1 MFLDNKSKYSELL
14 NEYRRK
20 YRSNCKRCKGTGLID
35 KNGISVVC
43 ECEKKIFH
51 IVSLIKNGIP
61 ERIINYVNWEDLISK
76 YKNDAIKMQKYTK
89 DIDNIGNLMI
99 FGESNK
105 EIKEILT
112 ALSLDLKNRKIIMIS
127 VNNLIQLYNDFNTKA
142 SVMKVLVENK
152 DNSILILNNFGNEPD
167 SKTEYT
173 SKVLSEILQ
182 NRVDNGK
189 INIVST
195 LLDKKIVMKKYDNAL
210 ISIFKDSF
218 IPITMKYKVQGMTNE
233 LFSNDKIANIENSK
247 DGEYFE

>member
-127 VNNLIQLYNDFNTKA
+127 VITENGEGRINNA
-142 SVMKVLVENK
+142 
-152 DNSILILNNFGNEPD
+152 
-167 SKTEYT
+167 
-173 SKVLSEILQ
+173 
-182 NRVDNGK
+182 
-189 INIVST
+189 
-195 LLDKKIVMKKYDNAL
+195 
-210 ISIFKDSF
+210 
-218 IPITMKYKVQGMTNE
+218 
-233 LFSNDKIANIENSK
+233 
-247 DGEYFE
+247 